1 MSTEKR
7 PNTLLNYHF
16 CSKKI
21 RNDSEKLTPNLNA
34 PAPATTI
41 TTNNDDSS
49 VFLSSDPEDLD
60 QVSDEINFS
69 VQSNELKVTD
79 SRPDTNKNDIGYY
92 LLNKLSIDDN
102 LNILY

>member
-1 MSTEKR
+1 MPDEKR
-7 PNTLLNYHF
+7 PNTLLTYNF
-16 CSKKI
+16 SSKNMH
-21 RNDSEKLTPNLNA
+21 RGTENLTPNWNT
-34 PAPATTI
+34 PAAT
-41 TTNNDDSS
+41 TTNNDDFSL
-49 VFLSSDPEDLD
+49 FLSSDPEDLD